1 VIKTQWTSHGQK
13 INDSH
18 QIWYAMIGAGVEPL
32 GEVKSNEQ
40 VYQKELIHKLAK
52 IVNVEFS
59 SKK

>member
-1 VIKTQWTSHGQK
+1 
-13 INDSH
+13 
-18 QIWYAMIGAGVEPL
+18 
-32 GEVKSNEQ
+32 VKSNEQ